1 MLKNDGNDKVI
12 TASSGK
18 RREMP
23 AIEVQVEK

>member
-12 TASSGK
+12 TASNGK
-18 RREMP
+18 RGEMP